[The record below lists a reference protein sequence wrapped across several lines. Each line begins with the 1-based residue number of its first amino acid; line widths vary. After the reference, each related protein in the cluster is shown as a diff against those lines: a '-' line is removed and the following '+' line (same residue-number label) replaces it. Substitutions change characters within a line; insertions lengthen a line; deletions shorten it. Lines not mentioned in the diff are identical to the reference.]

1 MATIQWDH
9 SVHYVNDLDLAI
21 QTFAENGLRAF
32 RGGSHKQW
40 GTHNAL
46 SYFGLTYHE
55 FLSIENRELAE
66 QTEHNNHV
74 VQDAVKRLPE
84 HEVLSRVA
92 LRTDDIEAVAASLK
106 TQGLDVAPIIDGKRL
121 NQQGQLIEWRMLTI
135 GGHFNGLRY
144 PFVIQWKGTDAE
156 RLQALEETSVIQPH
170 PVGDV
175 SLEQAV
181 FTVSAPHSVAEHWQQ
196 VFGFPVIKRDE
207 IGVILSVADKT
218 FLFQQ
223 GHAEALTQLTLN
235 TEVAALKGKT
245 ITIGEGF
252 YVFV

>member
-21 QTFAENGLRAF
+21 KTFAENGLRVF

-74 VQDAVKRLPE
+74 VQDAVQALPE

-92 LRTDDIEAVAASLK
+92 LRTDDIEAVAASL
-106 TQGLDVAPIIDGKRL
+106 TAQGLDVAPIIDGKRL

-156 RLQALEETSVIQPH
+156 RLQALEESGVIQPH
-170 PVGDV
+170 PAGEI
-175 SLEQAV
+175 SLEQAL
-181 FTVSAPHSVAEHWQQ
+181 FTVSDPHSVAEHWQQ

-207 IGVILSVADKT
+207 TGVTLAVTDKT

-223 GHAEALTQLTLN
+223 GSAEALTQLTFN

-245 ITIGEGF
+245 ITIGEGL

>member
-21 QTFAENGLRAF
+21 QTFAEHGLRAF

-74 VQDAVKRLPE
+74 VQDAVKALPS

-92 LRTDDIEAVAASLK
+92 LRTDDIEAVYASLK
-106 TQGLDVAPIIDGKRL
+106 ALNLDVAPIIDGKRL

-135 GGHFNGLRY
+135 GGQYHGLRY
-144 PFVIQWKGTDAE
+144 PFIIQWKGTDAE
-156 RLQALEETSVIQPH
+156 RLQALTESGVLQPH
-170 PVGDV
+170 PAGDV
-175 SLEQAV
+175 QLAQAV
-181 FTVSAPHSVAEHWQQ
+181 FTVSDPKSVAEHWQQ
-196 VFGFPVIKRDE
+196 VFDFPIIKQDAL
-207 IGVILSVADKT
+207 GVTVAVADKT

-223 GHAEALTQLTLN
+223 GDAEALTQLRFN
-235 TEVAALKGKT
+235 TENAALKGKT
-245 ITIGEGF
+245 VTIGAGEYRF
-252 YVFV
+252 